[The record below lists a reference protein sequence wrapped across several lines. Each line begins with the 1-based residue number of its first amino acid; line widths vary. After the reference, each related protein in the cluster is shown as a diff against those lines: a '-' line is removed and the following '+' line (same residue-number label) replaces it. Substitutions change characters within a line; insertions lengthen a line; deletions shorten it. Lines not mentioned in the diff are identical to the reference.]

1 MKPGTQEMIIDGLTI
16 SVVRKNIKNFNLSVH
31 PPDGRVRVSVPRRMS
46 EATIRQVIQA
56 RIGWIKRQQKR
67 FASLAERAAPQYMSG
82 DKLEYLGKSYVLNVI
97 AGASKSKVSLDSDR
111 IDLYIPTGSDTAH
124 RQQVLDGWY
133 RARLKQLIP
142 ALIAHWEPIMG
153 VKVAEWGVKRMKT
166 KWGTCNPK
174 ARRIWL
180 NLELVKLSPEY
191 LEYVV
196 VHEMTHLL
204 ERLHSPRFKSL
215 LDQFL
220 PGWRNLRAGLNQS
233 VRQNNHLRMG

>member
-1 MKPGTQEMIIDGLTI
+1 MKSTSQQIIIDGLEITLI
-16 SVVRKNIKNFNLSVH
+16 RKNIKNLNLSVH
-31 PPDGRVRVSVPRRMS
+31 PPDGRVRVSAPRRTS

-56 RIGWIKRQQKR
+56 RMEWIRRQQAR
-67 FASLAERAAPQYMSG
+67 FAGLAGQSIPQFTSG
-82 DKLEYLGKSYVLNVI
+82 EDVDFLGKTYLLNVI
-97 AGASKSKVSLDSDR
+97 TSTSRPKVSLSDR
-111 IDLYIPTGSDTAH
+111 QINLQVPASYTAAQ
-124 RQQVLDGWY
+124 RMKTLENWY
-133 RARLKQLIP
+133 RAQLKLLIP
-142 ALIAHWEPIMG
+142 QHIARWEPVLD

-166 KWGTCNPK
+166 KWGTCNIR

-180 NLELVKLSPEY
+180 NLELVKLPPEY

-220 PGWRNLRAGLNQS
+220 PGWRRLRQGLNHS
-233 VRQNNHLRMG
+233 SRQNDRLRMG

>member
-1 MKPGTQEMIIDGLTI
+1 MKPGTQEMIVDGQVV
-16 SVVRKNIKNFNLSVH
+16 SVVRKNIKNLNISVH
-31 PPDGRVRVSVPRRMS
+31 PPDGRVRVSVPRRTS
-46 EATIRQVIQA
+46 EAVIRQVVQA
-56 RIGWIKRQQKR
+56 RMAWIRRQQKR
-67 FASLAERAAPQYMSG
+67 FASLTERAAPQYMSG

-111 IDLYIPTGSDTAH
+111 IDLYIPTGSDTTR
-124 RQQVLDGWY
+124 RQQVLEAWY
-133 RARLKQLIP
+133 RAQLKQSIP
-142 ALIAHWEPIMG
+142 ALIAHWEPILG

-166 KWGTCNPK
+166 KWGTCNTK
-174 ARRIWL
+174 AQRIWL
-180 NLELVKLSPEY
+180 NLELVKLPPEH

-233 VRQNNHLRMG
+233 VRQNDRLRMG